1 MNSES
6 KEEKEQL
13 EKETINLNEFFNLI
27 INQAQT
33 NKILQN
39 FKDNIMEFYS
49 LIQKNLSKNI
59 LIHFY

>member
-49 LIQKNLSKNI
+49 LNI
-59 LIHFY
+59 DHYNRINKLL

>member
-27 INQAQT
+27 INKLKLIKSY
-33 NKILQN
+33 KIL
-39 FKDNIMEFYS
+39 KI
-49 LIQKNLSKNI
+49 I
-59 LIHFY
+59 